1 MGSIVGLLLT
11 LLVLTLVL
19 HVVARVLRVPVAAES
34 YRRRPWLPT
43 HWREPIED
51 GEEVCFQAEDGTEL
65 AGTFL
70 GSLTDRCRG
79 TIVYSHELNG
89 DRWNALP
96 YVEFLRSEGFD
107 VFTFDYRRHGRNH
120 AQCNW
125 DMAFEVTESDI
136 ADLRAAVR
144 VALARTSQ
152 SRRGPVPNPENLQGP
167 EPPAKAAVIGVG
179 KGAAVAFCAA
189 PLEPA
194 VRSLILDSLHPY
206 PGDLPGS
213 QSDSPWAAW
222 SRWIKHVFCRR
233 KREAIDPR
241 SIAPSVRVPVLLI
254 HGRNDVNVPLD
265 SIRSFASRV
274 GGQCQLWVV
283 PGARHGEAIG
293 VDTASYHR
301 RTSRFLSQAM
311 QARPAGERKKP
322 SEPSRS
328 VVPHGRISSVPAH

>member
-11 LLVLTLVL
+11 LLLLTLVL
-19 HVVARVLRVPVAAES
+19 HVVAGVLRVPVAADS
-34 YRRRPWLPT
+34 YRHRPWLPT

-51 GEEVCFQAEDGTEL
+51 GEEICFQTEDGTEL

-70 GSLTDRCRG
+70 GSLTDQCRG

-125 DMAFEVTESDI
+125 DVAFEVTESDI

-144 VALARTSQ
+144 TALAKTSQ
-152 SRRGPVPNPENLQGP
+152 SRRGPAPDSKLLQGS

-194 VRSLILDSLHPY
+194 VRGLILDSLQPY

-222 SRWIKHVFCRR
+222 SRWAKRLFCRR
-233 KREAIDPR
+233 KWAAIDPR
-241 SIAPSVRVPVLLI
+241 SIAPSVRIPVLLI
-254 HGRNDVNVPLD
+254 HGRNDVDVPLE
-265 SIRSFASRV
+265 SVRSFASRV

-301 RTSRFLSQAM
+301 RTSRFLTQAM
-311 QARPAGERKKP
+311 QIRPAAERQKP
-322 SEPSRS
+322 SEPSRP
-328 VVPHGRISSVPAH
+328 VVPHGQISSMPAH